1 MMVHLRDVAVLAASL
16 ALSACATGA
25 AGEHKAVIARA
36 SLASTVGAAAG
47 TAQVVQKG
55 TGLFLSIEAIGLT
68 PGEHGIHFHAVGKC
82 EAPGF
87 TTAGGHLNPLGRQH
101 GKDNPAGSHMGDL
114 PNLTAGTDGKAAAE
128 IPLGLASQGFAQA
141 LLDADGAAI
150 VIHAAAD
157 DYRTDPS
164 GNSGGRIAC
173 GVFQG

>member
-1 MMVHLRDVAVLAASL
+1 MARPKETILLAASL
-16 ALSACATGA
+16 ALGACASA
-25 AGEHKAVIARA
+25 PAGESTTVIARA
-36 SLASTVGAAAG
+36 ALGDASGATVG

-55 TGLFLSIEAIGLT
+55 SALFLAIEASGLT
-68 PGEHGIHFHAVGKC
+68 PGAHGVHFHAVGKC

-114 PNLTAGTDGKAAAE
+114 PNLTAGADGKAAAE

-150 VIHAAAD
+150 VIHAGAD